1 MSQSVTQEEFPY
13 QALLHFLE
21 DGIFFVGIQNQG
33 VQLTLPQADQEG
45 HTLRSWDGSQVVS
58 PGERWENEGRKTGA
72 ALFAQEL
79 ITELILKY
87 WFSPVMSWLL

>member
-1 MSQSVTQEEFPY
+1 MSQSVTQEECPY

-45 HTLRSWDGSQVVS
+45 HTLRSWDGSQVAS
-58 PGERWENEGRKTGA
+58 PGERLENEGRKTG
-72 ALFAQEL
+72 
-79 ITELILKY
+79 
-87 WFSPVMSWLL
+87 LLSICPRAYHRADP

>member
-1 MSQSVTQEEFPY
+1 MPSGPRGEGSRVKVSQEEFPY

-45 HTLRSWDGSQVVS
+45 HTLRCWERSQVAS
-58 PGERWENEGRKTGA
+58 PGERWGNEGRKTGA
-72 ALFAQEL
+72 ALYLPKSLSQ
-79 ITELILKY
+79 
-87 WFSPVMSWLL
+87 S